1 MPKSLDDFIKDVPS
15 QTLFHKVELY
25 NFTSS
30 GASKFIY
37 VSTPLTAEELQC
49 VITARGMNKY
59 VQVKEDNISDLL
71 HKPDEIY
78 GLDSLCKILLKMK
91 EKRYYSVKY
100 TQNDGAEI
108 SFTTNDMELIV
119 NILKKYNNV
128 IIKTL

>member
-1 MPKSLDDFIKDVPS
+1 
-15 QTLFHKVELY
+15 
-25 NFTSS
+25 
-30 GASKFIY
+30 
-37 VSTPLTAEELQC
+37 LTAEELQC

-108 SFTTNDMELIV
+108 SFTTNDIELIT
-119 NILKKYNNV
+119 NALKQYNNV
-128 IIKTL
+128 IVKTL